1 LKEKEYKVK
10 TRKSKGLSRSII
22 GAVAGLSMIGL
33 AACGGSSTT
42 SESTDAAT
50 PETQETT
57 AEVEEVEVTE
67 DPIVIGFVTHVVG
80 NPFIEQIIA
89 AAEQA
94 AEDLGVEIRV
104 TGPAGA
110 DADAQLKAAQSLVAA
125 GANGIAISVPSES
138 MVQGLNQIVAGG
150 VPVVSFNLLQ
160 AGVNGPYVG
169 EKSVESG
176 RILGQQVL
184 DQLGGTSATG
194 QVILGNCFP
203 GFPVLEN
210 RAKGVQETMATAPGI
225 EVLGPFDVKVDA
237 AENYAKWEGLLSANP
252 DAVAL
257 VGLCAPDIAS
267 LGKLKK
273 ANPNAPFIA
282 GGYDLTAENLAAIET
297 GDAQVSIG
305 QTPFMQGYAPVYILV
320 DAIRNGIDIGSPA
333 FLDAGTE
340 IVTQTEVK
348 QPFNLPP
355 LTFAELLEISAS
367 PQLSREYYQ
376 PLVDGVIPNWQSE
389 LKPIGDESS

>member
-1 LKEKEYKVK
+1 ML
-10 TRKSKGLSRSII
+10 GLT
-22 GAVAGLSMIGL
+22 
-33 AACGGSSTT
+33 ACGGSSTS
-42 SESTDAAT
+42 SESADSAT
-50 PETQETT
+50 PNTQETSAPAGET
-57 AEVEEVEVTE
+57 ASAE
-67 DPIVIGFVTHVVG
+67 DPITIGFVTHVVG
-80 NPFIEQIIA
+80 NPFIEQIIT

-94 AEDLGVEIRV
+94 ASELGVEIRV

-125 GANGIAISVPSES
+125 GVDAIAISVPSES
-138 MVQGLNQIVAGG
+138 MVQGLNQIIAGG
-150 VPVVSFNLLQ
+150 VPVATFNLLQ

-176 RILGQQVL
+176 RILGKQVL
-184 DQLGGTSATG
+184 EQLGGTGAKG
-194 QVILGNCFP
+194 QVVLGNCFP

-210 RAKGVQETMATAPGI
+210 RAKGVQEIMASAAGI

-237 AENYAKWEGLLSANP
+237 AENYAKWEGLLAANP
-252 DAVAL
+252 DAAAL

-273 ANPNAPFIA
+273 ANPKAPFIA
-282 GGYDLTAENLAAIET
+282 GGYDLTAENLAAIES

-320 DAIRNGIDIGSPA
+320 DALRNKIDIASPA

-340 IVTQTEVK
+340 IVTQKDVIE
-348 QPFNLPP
+348 PFSLPP

-367 PQLSREYYQ
+367 PELSRNYYQ
-376 PLVDGVIPNWQSE
+376 PLVDGVIKNWQSE

>member
-1 LKEKEYKVK
+1 M
-10 TRKSKGLSRSII
+10 RGNRSKSLR
-22 GAVAGLSMIGL
+22 GAFVGTLAAASLVAL
-33 AACGGSSTT
+33 AACGGSSST
-42 SESTDAAT
+42 SETTEAEAAT
-50 PETQETT
+50 SAETAPAEEET
-57 AEVEEVEVTE
+57 AAAE
-67 DPIVIGFVTHVVG
+67 DPITIGFVTHVVG
-80 NPFIEQIIA
+80 NPFIEQIID

-94 AEDLGVEIRV
+94 ATDLGVEIQV

-110 DADAQLKAAQSLVAA
+110 DADAQLKAAQSLIASGVD
-125 GANGIAISVPSES
+125 GIAISVPSES
-138 MVQGLNQIVAGG
+138 MVQGLNQIIADGTPIVT
-150 VPVVSFNLLQ
+150 FNLLQ

-176 RILGQQVL
+176 RILGKSIL
-184 DQLGGTSATG
+184 DQLGGTGATG
-194 QVILGNCFP
+194 QAILGNCFP

-210 RAKGVQETMATAPGI
+210 RAKGVQESLAAAPGI

-257 VGLCAPDIAS
+257 IGLCAPDIAS

-273 ANPNAPFIA
+273 ANPDAPFIA
-282 GGYDLTAENLAAIET
+282 GGYDLTAENLAAIAS

-305 QTPFMQGYAPVYILV
+305 QTPFMQGYAPVYMLV
-320 DAIRNGIDIGSPA
+320 DAIRNGIDIASPA
-333 FLDAGTE
+333 FLNAGTE
-340 IVTQTEVK
+340 IVTQSSVQE
-348 QPFNLPP
+348 PFDLPP
-355 LTFAELLEISAS
+355 LTFAELVEISAS

-376 PLVDGVIPNWQSE
+376 PLVEGVIPNWQSE

>member
-1 LKEKEYKVK
+1 MK
-10 TRKSKGLSRSII
+10 TGRRKGLR
-22 GAVAGLSMIGL
+22 GALVGSLAAVSLVAL

-42 SESTDAAT
+42 SEST
-50 PETQETT
+50 ETEEAPTT
-57 AEVEEVEVTE
+57 EVEQVEEVEEEVVSET
-67 DPIVIGFVTHVVG
+67 PIKIGFVTHVVG

-94 AEDLGVEIRV
+94 AADLGVEIQV

-125 GANGIAISVPSES
+125 GVDGIAISVPSES
-138 MVQGLNQIVAGG
+138 MVQGLNQIIAGG
-150 VPVVSFNLLQ
+150 VPIVSFNLLQ

-176 RILGQQVL
+176 RILGNSIL
-184 DQLGGTSATG
+184 EQLGGASAKG
-194 QVILGNCFP
+194 QAILGNCFP

-210 RAKGVQETMATAPGI
+210 RALGVQESLAAASGI

-257 VGLCAPDIAS
+257 IGLCAPDIAS

-305 QTPFMQGYAPVYILV
+305 QTPFMQGYAPVYMLV

-333 FLDAGTE
+333 FLNAGTE
-340 IVTQTEVK
+340 IVTETSVE

-367 PQLSREYYQ
+367 PEASRAYYQ
-376 PLVDGVIPNWQSE
+376 PLVDGVIKNWQSE

>member
-1 LKEKEYKVK
+1 M
-10 TRKSKGLSRSII
+10 RGNRSKGLR
-22 GAVAGLSMIGL
+22 GAFVGTLAAASLVAL
-33 AACGGSSTT
+33 AACGGSSST
-42 SESTDAAT
+42 SETTEAEAAT
-50 PETQETT
+50 SAETAPAEEET
-57 AEVEEVEVTE
+57 AAAQ
-67 DPIVIGFVTHVVG
+67 DPITIGFVTHVVG
-80 NPFIEQIIA
+80 NPFIEQIID

-94 AEDLGVEIRV
+94 ATDLGVEIQV

-110 DADAQLKAAQSLVAA
+110 DADAQLKAAQSLIASGVD
-125 GANGIAISVPSES
+125 GIAISVPSES
-138 MVQGLNQIVAGG
+138 MVQGLNQIIADGTPIVT
-150 VPVVSFNLLQ
+150 FNLLQ

-176 RILGQQVL
+176 RILGKSIL
-184 DQLGGTSATG
+184 DQLGGTGATG
-194 QVILGNCFP
+194 QAILGNCFP

-210 RAKGVQETMATAPGI
+210 RAKGVQESLAAAPGI

-257 VGLCAPDIAS
+257 IGLCAPDIAS

-273 ANPNAPFIA
+273 ANPDAPFIA
-282 GGYDLTAENLAAIET
+282 GGYDLTAENLAAIES

-305 QTPFMQGYAPVYILV
+305 QTPFMQGYAPVYMLV
-320 DAIRNGIDIGSPA
+320 DAIRNGIDIASPA
-333 FLDAGTE
+333 FLNAGTE
-340 IVTQTEVK
+340 IVTQSSVQE
-348 QPFNLPP
+348 PFDLPP
-355 LTFAELLEISAS
+355 LTFAELVEISAS

-376 PLVDGVIPNWQSE
+376 PLVEGVIPNWQSE

>member
-1 LKEKEYKVK
+1 M
-10 TRKSKGLSRSII
+10 RSNRSKGLR
-22 GAVAGLSMIGL
+22 GAFVGTLAAASLVAL
-33 AACGGSSTT
+33 AACGGSSST
-42 SESTDAAT
+42 SETTEAEAAT
-50 PETQETT
+50 SAESAPAEEET
-57 AEVEEVEVTE
+57 AAAE
-67 DPIVIGFVTHVVG
+67 DPITIGFVTHVVG
-80 NPFIEQIIA
+80 NPFIEQIID

-94 AEDLGVEIRV
+94 ATDLGVEIQV

-110 DADAQLKAAQSLVAA
+110 DADAQLKAAQSLIASGVD
-125 GANGIAISVPSES
+125 GIAISVPSES
-138 MVQGLNQIVAGG
+138 MVQGLNQIIADGTPIVT
-150 VPVVSFNLLQ
+150 FNLLQ

-176 RILGQQVL
+176 RILGQSIL
-184 DQLGGTSATG
+184 DQLGGTGATG
-194 QVILGNCFP
+194 QAILGNCFP

-210 RAKGVQETMATAPGI
+210 RAKGVQESLAAAPGI

-257 VGLCAPDIAS
+257 IGLCAPDIAS

-273 ANPNAPFIA
+273 ANPDAPFIA
-282 GGYDLTAENLAAIET
+282 GGYDLTAENLAAIES

-305 QTPFMQGYAPVYILV
+305 QTPFMQGYAPVYMLV
-320 DAIRNGIDIGSPA
+320 DAIRNGIDIASPS
-333 FLDAGTE
+333 FLNAGTE
-340 IVTQTEVK
+340 IVTQNSVQE
-348 QPFNLPP
+348 PFGLPP
-355 LTFAELLEISAS
+355 LTFAELVEISAS

-376 PLVDGVIPNWQSE
+376 PLVEGVIPNWQSE

>member
-1 LKEKEYKVK
+1 LAAA
-10 TRKSKGLSRSII
+10 SL
-22 GAVAGLSMIGL
+22 VAL
-33 AACGGSSTT
+33 AACGGSSST
-42 SESTDAAT
+42 SETTEAEAAT
-50 PETQETT
+50 SAESAPAEEET
-57 AEVEEVEVTE
+57 AAAE
-67 DPIVIGFVTHVVG
+67 DPITIGFVTHVVG
-80 NPFIEQIIA
+80 NPFIEQIID

-94 AEDLGVEIRV
+94 ATDLGVEIQV

-110 DADAQLKAAQSLVAA
+110 DADAQLKAAQSLIASGVD
-125 GANGIAISVPSES
+125 GIAISVPSES
-138 MVQGLNQIVAGG
+138 MVQGLNQIIADGTPIVT
-150 VPVVSFNLLQ
+150 FNLLQ

-176 RILGQQVL
+176 RILGQSIL
-184 DQLGGTSATG
+184 DQLGGTGATG
-194 QVILGNCFP
+194 QAILGNCFP

-210 RAKGVQETMATAPGI
+210 RAKGVQESLAAAPGI

-257 VGLCAPDIAS
+257 IGLCAPDIAS

-273 ANPNAPFIA
+273 ANPDAPFIA
-282 GGYDLTAENLAAIET
+282 GGYDLTAENLAAIES

-305 QTPFMQGYAPVYILV
+305 QTPFMQGYAPVYMLV
-320 DAIRNGIDIGSPA
+320 DAIRNGIDIASPA
-333 FLDAGTE
+333 FLNAGTE
-340 IVTQTEVK
+340 IVTQNSVQE
-348 QPFNLPP
+348 PFGLPP
-355 LTFAELLEISAS
+355 LTFAELVEISAS

-376 PLVDGVIPNWQSE
+376 PLVEGVIPNWQSE

>member
-1 LKEKEYKVK
+1 M
-10 TRKSKGLSRSII
+10 RGNRSKSLR
-22 GAVAGLSMIGL
+22 GAFVGTLAAASLVAL
-33 AACGGSSTT
+33 AACGGSSST
-42 SESTDAAT
+42 SETTEAEAAT
-50 PETQETT
+50 SAETAPAEEET
-57 AEVEEVEVTE
+57 AAAE
-67 DPIVIGFVTHVVG
+67 DPITIGFVTHVVG
-80 NPFIEQIIA
+80 NPFIEQIID

-94 AEDLGVEIRV
+94 ATDLGVEIQV

-110 DADAQLKAAQSLVAA
+110 DADAQLKAAQSLIASGVD
-125 GANGIAISVPSES
+125 GIAISVPSES
-138 MVQGLNQIVAGG
+138 MVQGLNQIIADGTPIVT
-150 VPVVSFNLLQ
+150 FNLLQ

-176 RILGQQVL
+176 RILGKSIL
-184 DQLGGTSATG
+184 DQLGGTGATG
-194 QVILGNCFP
+194 QAILGNCFP

-210 RAKGVQETMATAPGI
+210 RAKGVQESLAAAPGI

-257 VGLCAPDIAS
+257 IGLCAPDIAS

-273 ANPNAPFIA
+273 ANPDAPFIA
-282 GGYDLTAENLAAIET
+282 GGYDLTAENLAAIES

-305 QTPFMQGYAPVYILV
+305 QTPFMQGYAPVYMLV
-320 DAIRNGIDIGSPA
+320 DAIRNGIDIASPA
-333 FLDAGTE
+333 FLNAGTE
-340 IVTQTEVK
+340 IVTQSSVQE
-348 QPFNLPP
+348 PFDLPP
-355 LTFAELLEISAS
+355 LTFAELVEISAS

-376 PLVDGVIPNWQSE
+376 PLVEGVIPNWQSE

>member
-1 LKEKEYKVK
+1 LAAA
-10 TRKSKGLSRSII
+10 SL
-22 GAVAGLSMIGL
+22 VAL
-33 AACGGSSTT
+33 AACGGSTST
-42 SESTDAAT
+42 SETTEAEAAT
-50 PETQETT
+50 SAETAP
-57 AEVEEVEVTE
+57 AEEEAAAAE
-67 DPIVIGFVTHVVG
+67 DPITIGFVTHVVG
-80 NPFIEQIIA
+80 NPFIEQIID

-94 AEDLGVEIRV
+94 ATDLGVEIQV

-110 DADAQLKAAQSLVAA
+110 DADAQLKAAQSLIASGVD
-125 GANGIAISVPSES
+125 GIAISVPSES
-138 MVQGLNQIVAGG
+138 MVQGLNQIIAGG
-150 VPVVSFNLLQ
+150 TPIVTFNLLQ

-176 RILGQQVL
+176 RILGQSIL
-184 DQLGGTSATG
+184 DQLGGTGATG
-194 QVILGNCFP
+194 QAILGNCFP

-210 RAKGVQETMATAPGI
+210 RAKGVQESLAAAPGI

-257 VGLCAPDIAS
+257 IGLCAPDIAS

-273 ANPNAPFIA
+273 ANPDAPFIS
-282 GGYDLTAENLAAIET
+282 GGYDLTAENLAAIES

-305 QTPFMQGYAPVYILV
+305 QTPFMQGYAPVYMLV
-320 DAIRNGIDIGSPA
+320 DAIRNGIDIASPA
-333 FLDAGTE
+333 FLNAGTE
-340 IVTQTEVK
+340 IVTQSSVQE
-348 QPFNLPP
+348 PFDLPP
-355 LTFAELLEISAS
+355 LTFAELVEISAS

-376 PLVDGVIPNWQSE
+376 PLVEGVIPNWQSE

>member
-1 LKEKEYKVK
+1 M
-10 TRKSKGLSRSII
+10 RGNRSKGLR
-22 GAVAGLSMIGL
+22 GAFVGTLAAASLVAL
-33 AACGGSSTT
+33 AACGGSSST
-42 SESTDAAT
+42 SETTEAEAAT
-50 PETQETT
+50 SAETAPAEEET
-57 AEVEEVEVTE
+57 AAAE
-67 DPIVIGFVTHVVG
+67 DPITIGFVTHVVG
-80 NPFIEQIIA
+80 NPFIEQIID

-94 AEDLGVEIRV
+94 ATDLGVEIQV

-110 DADAQLKAAQSLVAA
+110 DADAQLKAAQSLIASGVD
-125 GANGIAISVPSES
+125 GIAISVPSES
-138 MVQGLNQIVAGG
+138 MVQGLNQIIADGTPIVT
-150 VPVVSFNLLQ
+150 FNLLQ

-176 RILGQQVL
+176 RILGKSIL
-184 DQLGGTSATG
+184 DQLGGTGATG
-194 QVILGNCFP
+194 QAILGNCFP

-210 RAKGVQETMATAPGI
+210 RAKGVQESLAAAPGI

-257 VGLCAPDIAS
+257 IGLCAPDIAS

-273 ANPNAPFIA
+273 ANPDAPFIA
-282 GGYDLTAENLAAIET
+282 GGYDLTAENLAAIES

-305 QTPFMQGYAPVYILV
+305 QTPFMQGYAPVYMLV
-320 DAIRNGIDIGSPA
+320 DAIRNGIDIASPA
-333 FLDAGTE
+333 FLNAGTE
-340 IVTQTEVK
+340 IVTQNSVQE
-348 QPFNLPP
+348 PFDLPP
-355 LTFAELLEISAS
+355 LTFAELVEISAS

-376 PLVDGVIPNWQSE
+376 PLVEGVIPNWQSE

>member
-1 LKEKEYKVK
+1 MK
-10 TRKSKGLSRSII
+10 TGRRKGLR
-22 GAVAGLSMIGL
+22 GALVGSLAAVSLVAL

-42 SESTDAAT
+42 SEST
-50 PETQETT
+50 ETEEAPTT
-57 AEVEEVEVTE
+57 EVEQVEEVEEEVVSET
-67 DPIVIGFVTHVVG
+67 PIKIGFVTHVVG

-94 AEDLGVEIRV
+94 AADLGVEIQV

-125 GANGIAISVPSES
+125 GVDGIAISVPSES
-138 MVQGLNQIVAGG
+138 MVQGLNQIIAGG
-150 VPVVSFNLLQ
+150 VPIVSFNLLQ

-176 RILGQQVL
+176 RILGNSIL
-184 DQLGGTSATG
+184 EQLGGSSATG
-194 QVILGNCFP
+194 QAILGNCFP

-210 RAKGVQETMATAPGI
+210 RALGVQESLAAASGI

-257 VGLCAPDIAS
+257 IGLCAPDIAS

-282 GGYDLTAENLAAIET
+282 GGYDLTAENLAAIES

-305 QTPFMQGYAPVYILV
+305 QTPFMQGYAPVYMLV

-333 FLDAGTE
+333 FLNAGTE
-340 IVTQTEVK
+340 IVTETSVE

-367 PQLSREYYQ
+367 PEASRAYYQ
-376 PLVDGVIPNWQSE
+376 PLVDGVIKNWQSE